1 MARPPAAEALLNP
14 TLIVET
20 ALQLIDREGLDA
32 LSMRKLASELD
43 VTPRSLYHYVPTK
56 DALLREIYIHV
67 MNKLELPA
75 QDNQDWR
82 EVLRGLARGFRKL
95 CHSHRNV
102 MPYFLAGHEPSQRDT
117 AILIR
122 MFELLQTAGLPAP
135 QVVTVSQA
143 LVAFMAGYILVEMNG
158 LLSPSYHAS
167 RLEIART
174 LPVDKTWLWQLPAPS
189 EDGEQN
195 FEIALDLLIS
205 GIEGR
210 LG

>member
-20 ALQLIDREGLDA
+20 ALWLIDRDGLEA

-67 MNKLELPA
+67 LDKLELPA
-75 QDNQDWR
+75 HGGEDWR
-82 EVLRGLARGFRKL
+82 EVLRGLARGFRRL
-95 CHSHRNV
+95 CHTHKSV
-102 MPYFLAGHEPSQRDT
+102 MPYFLGGHAPSRRDT

-122 MFELLQTAGLPAP
+122 VFELLQTAGLPAS
-135 QVVTVSQA
+135 QVVIVSQA
-143 LVAFMAGYILVEMNG
+143 LVAFLAGYILVELNG
-158 LLSPSYHAS
+158 LFSPRYHEA
-167 RLEIART
+167 RLEIAQD
-174 LPVDKTWLWQLPAPS
+174 LPEDNAWLARLPAPS
-189 EDGEQN
+189 EDSDKN
-195 FEIALDLLIS
+195 FEIVLDLLIA

-210 LG
+210 LA